1 MVLIV
6 NVESRMP
13 GPRDARCSKSS
24 KIVDAHVV
32 ASCIV
37 YEQHDTA
44 VAFMGIASVNIYAGT
59 IIVYIIAGMA
69 NTDKRGSLEPDARS
83 FSCSWVLSCLE
94 TGRRQQGRSEND
106 STINIHRYV
115 YFTSIYIDTL
125 TL

>member
-83 FSCSWVLSCLE
+83 FSCS
-94 TGRRQQGRSEND
+94 
-106 STINIHRYV
+106 
-115 YFTSIYIDTL
+115 
-125 TL
+125 